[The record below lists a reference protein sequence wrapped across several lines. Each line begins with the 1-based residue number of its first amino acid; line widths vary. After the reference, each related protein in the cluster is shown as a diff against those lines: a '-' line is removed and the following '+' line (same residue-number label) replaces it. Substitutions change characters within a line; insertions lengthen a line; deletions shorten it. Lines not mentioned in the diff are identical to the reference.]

1 METRRTGVGGVAAVG
16 GQFRREIDALEEV
29 FVLLDVFVED
39 QAIDEKTSFSLRVV
53 VEELFTNMVRHNVG
67 GGDIIDL
74 SIERVGD
81 RVLLELV
88 DTDVEPFDP
97 ETAEVPRVDAG
108 IADRRPGGLGIYL
121 VKKMVDEL
129 RYDYEPE
136 GRRMRISVTKTLG
149 S

>member
-1 METRRTGVGGVAAVG
+1 VASVG

-29 FVLLDVFVED
+29 FVLLDAFVED
-39 QAIDEKTSFSLRVV
+39 QAIDAKTSFSLRVV

-97 ETAEVPRVDAG
+97 ETAEVPMVDAG

-136 GRRMRISVTKTLG
+136 GRRMRVSVTKTLG

>member
-1 METRRTGVGGVAAVG
+1 VETRRTGVGGVTGVG

-29 FVLLDVFVED
+29 FVLLDAFVED
-39 QAIDEKTSFSLRVV
+39 QAIDAKTSFSLRVV

-97 ETAEVPRVDAG
+97 ETAEVPMVDAG

-136 GRRMRISVTKTLG
+136 GRRMRVSVTKTLG